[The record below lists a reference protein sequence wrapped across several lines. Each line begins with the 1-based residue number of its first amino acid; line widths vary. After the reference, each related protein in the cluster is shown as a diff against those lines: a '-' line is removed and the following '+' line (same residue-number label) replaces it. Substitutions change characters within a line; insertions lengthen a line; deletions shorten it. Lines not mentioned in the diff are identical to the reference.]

1 MCVSTLR
8 RVQMAAFCAMLLH
21 EVKRM
26 DAEKLGTVLR
36 RMRTEHSMT
45 QAQLAALLHVSDK
58 AVSKW
63 KRGAGCPDASLIPA
77 IARLFRLDAAQLMNG
92 EWTANRQD
100 GGNMRKLQIYQC
112 PTCGNVVVC
121 AMPAQITCCSRV
133 LEPLQSRPANEAHQ
147 VSGSPCEDEW
157 LLTFSHPMEKEHYL
171 SFLLEV
177 GFDRYTLLRL
187 YPEGGNE
194 VRMPRLPGGRFFAC
208 CKKDGLF
215 AISVKK

>member
-1 MCVSTLR
+1 
-8 RVQMAAFCAMLLH
+8 
-21 EVKRM
+21 
-26 DAEKLGTVLR
+26 
-36 RMRTEHSMT
+36 
-45 QAQLAALLHVSDK
+45 
-58 AVSKW
+58 
-63 KRGAGCPDASLIPA
+63 
-77 IARLFRLDAAQLMNG
+77 
-92 EWTANRQD
+92 
-100 GGNMRKLQIYQC
+100 MRKLQIYQC

-133 LEPLQSRPANEAHQ
+133 LEPLQSRPADEAHQ

-177 GFDRYTLLRL
+177 GYDRYTLVRL